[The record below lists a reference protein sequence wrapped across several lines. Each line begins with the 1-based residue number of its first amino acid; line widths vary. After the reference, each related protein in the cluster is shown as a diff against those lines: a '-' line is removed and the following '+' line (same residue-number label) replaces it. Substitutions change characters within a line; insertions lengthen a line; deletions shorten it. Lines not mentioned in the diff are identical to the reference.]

1 MNGMK
6 ICLGP
11 YEVCF
16 ADGGVR
22 VSRDHQA
29 LYFNRRPVYVSVKT
43 YGAINEFRDAA
54 YDRVEERDGEVTGE
68 CLFVTKNG
76 SEIAVRDTWS
86 AAGGTLKIARV
97 AEVRKSSGDDL
108 GFQTKISFYQAVS
121 DELRDFEYFSPGQWY
136 LDNKYAADFAPGKNM
151 DLQYY
156 WRKETYSGLPMFAMR
171 HRESG
176 ETVWLSRWEADA
188 TLPSLDRT
196 ATENYAYVD
205 PLITVGSFGVSKAR
219 PEALTYT
226 YYGHV
231 MATPLPDAQCDGV
244 SVDYIYPA
252 VNGQQPYRNWG
263 PVSTRQ
269 PLSNITWV
277 HPMREG
283 FVQRYAVAAC
293 FDRYDSFGLMLR
305 NTWRQVY
312 PRLKDRLFEVDNAQL
327 YEHMM
332 RFLKTVTRQFGEA
345 WGTPFA
351 AQLPDFDPSSFS
363 AEIGFVGQQAGIGY
377 QLLRWGR
384 LRDDAEAV
392 EKGLGILDFWAEHTM
407 TDAGFPRLWVHLSA
421 HRDEPQPIWIRQ
433 IGDGLEAILDA
444 YVFEKKR
451 GADHESWLDYC
462 VRTADWLS
470 GVQND
475 DGSFYRSYHDDGS
488 CCMDSRAST
497 QCVVRFLVQL
507 YLVTKQERYLGMAV
521 RAGEWSRVHQY
532 EGFEYR
538 GGPCDTSDIMDKESG
553 IYAMFAYIALYDLSG
568 DRKWL
573 EAACGAADYTETFTF
588 VWHFPVYNPY
598 PAHPFNRY
606 HISGQSNVS
615 VGTAGGDIYMAACSY
630 TYYRL
635 YLLTGDRHYCD
646 FAEFLNRN
654 CKQANDPDGSCGY
667 RYPGLVNEGAH
678 FSEQEYRSRYHWLPW
693 CTFVEVDPASR
704 FEDTFGY
711 HEIAE
716 IEKLPM
722 EERARRNRIYDHY
735 AG

>member
-86 AAGGTLKIARV
+86 ADGGTLRIARA

-121 DELRDFEYFSPGQWY
+121 DELRDFEYFCPGQWY

-451 GADHESWLDYC
+451 GAAHESWLDYC

-488 CCMDSRAST
+488 CCMDSKAST

-507 YLVTKQERYLGMAV
+507 YLVTKQDRYLGMAV

-722 EERARRNRIYDHY
+722 EERTRRNRIYDHY